1 MKILLYTIGEDSMAK
16 QCSEC
21 GKKIGIFSNGGT
33 TSKGALC
40 NKCFKNL
47 KKEIKDEIKKV
58 KKNNNVQLFSDVYFN
73 NNTKQ
78 ILYARMG
85 MAGKYSY
92 SDIISYTPVNEGHGS
107 IKKHTITRTVTGGL
121 IAGGIGAAIG
131 ASTGGKQYQYVDKL
145 GVTIS
150 FNDGNTLPILLITTE
165 TKKSSF
171 TSNVLYRVFDKLCSL
186 LDSIITLNQNVN
198 SNPSSD
204 INDLKHLKQLADEGV
219 ITQEEFEAKKKQILG
234 I

>member
-33 TSKGALC
+33 TSKGVLC

-47 KKEIKDEIKKV
+47 KKEIKDEIKKI
-58 KKNNNVQLFSDVYFN
+58 KKNNNVQSFSDVYFN

-85 MAGKYSY
+85 MVGKYSY

-107 IKKHTITRTVTGGL
+107 IKKHTITRAVTGGL

-131 ASTGGKQYQYVDKL
+131 ASTGGKKYQYVDKL
-145 GVTIS
+145 GVNIT
-150 FNDGNTLPILLITTE
+150 FNDGNALPIPLITSE
-165 TKKSSF
+165 TKKNSF
-171 TSNVLYRVFDKLCSL
+171 TSNVLYQVFDKLCSL
-186 LDSIITLNQNVN
+186 LDSIIALNQISNNN
-198 SNPSSD
+198 SNND
-204 INDLKHLKQLADEGV
+204 ISNLKQLKQLVNDGV
-219 ITQEEFEAKKKQILG
+219 ITQEEFEALKQRKNNY
-234 I
+234 

>member
-1 MKILLYTIGEDSMAK
+1 MIGEDSMAK

-33 TSKGALC
+33 TSKGVLC

-47 KKEIKDEIKKV
+47 KKEIKDEIKKI
-58 KKNNNVQLFSDVYFN
+58 KKNNNVQAFSDVYFN
-73 NNTKQ
+73 NDTKQ
-78 ILYARMG
+78 ILYVRMG
-85 MAGKYSY
+85 IAGKYSY

-107 IKKHTITRTVTGGL
+107 IKKHTVTRAVTGGL

-150 FNDGNTLPILLITTE
+150 FNDGNTLPIPLITTE

-171 TSNVLYRVFDKLCSL
+171 TSNVLYQAFDKLCSL
-186 LDSIITLNQNVN
+186 LDSIIALNQNVN
-198 SNPSSD
+198 GNSGSY
-204 INDLKHLKQLADEGV
+204 INDLKRLKQLVDEGA
-219 ITQEEFEAKKKQILG
+219 ITHEEFEAKKKKILG